1 MKRGHV
7 WVGMG
12 ISFALVGYLFSRVD
26 YGQLWLSLASA
37 DGPLLL
43 AAAIFMAGTLLIR
56 AWRWQYLLTPL
67 KSVGFSSAMSA
78 TSIGLMANM
87 ILPLR
92 LGEVVRAAVLGYQ
105 ERIDGS
111 ASFATVVVDRLLDGF
126 TILLILAI
134 LLSAA
139 PLPLDRGWEEKLRW
153 GGGGYSPSTWGCS
166 PCFLP
171 SSAFQPGRFLAYG
184 ASVRACR
191 PAGWRIYAALW
202 NPLARDC
209 TVSSGRNTW
218 GRLS

>member
-1 MKRGHV
+1 VKRGHV

-37 DGPLLL
+37 DGFLLL
-43 AAAIFMAGTLLIR
+43 AAAALLAGTMPIR

-92 LGEVVRAAVLGYQ
+92 LGEIVRAAVLGYQ

-126 TILLILAI
+126 TILLILAT
-134 LLSAA
+134 LLLTA
-139 PLPLDRGWEEKLRW
+139 PLPPAW
-153 GGGGYSPSTWGCS
+153 GGGAVIRL
-166 PCFLP
+166 LP
-171 SSAFQPGRFLAYG
+171 GG
-184 ASVRACR
+184 AR
-191 PAGWRIYAALW
+191 PAFCPPALSSPGALSPTA
-202 NPLARDC
+202 PLLGPAG
-209 TVSSGRNTW
+209 SLG
-218 GRLS
+218 GEFLRLYGIL